1 MVSKDFFNALNDL
14 EEQKNINKEEFIQIL
29 EAALTSAYKKNFGEA
44 RSAFVKLIPEKN
56 TIKLYAYKSVVEE
69 VEDPEKQISVAD
81 ANKGL
86 TRAKYKIGD
95 LITEEVVP
103 KEEFG
108 RIPAQTA
115 KHTIMQRIHEAE
127 KEKMLQ
133 EMNGKENEIVTGIIN
148 RKDEK
153 NVYVEI
159 GNSNIYGVLSN
170 FEQIPKE
177 KYNIGDKIK
186 VFVKQIKDTPFGPQ
200 ICLSRKAP
208 GYVRRLLE
216 IEVPEIES
224 GEVEIKSISREAGLR
239 TKIAVA
245 SKNGT
250 IDPVGACI
258 GNKGARINTLTAELN
273 GEKIDVIE
281 YSDDPFVYIARALSP
296 ATVKSVEI
304 DELNH
309 TAKVIVDKDKLSLAI
324 GMNGHN
330 VRLAARL
337 TGYKIDVKTE
347 EEDKK
352 DNSFNS
358 GIADNLNENDFVIS
372 DDDFSL
378 EDDDFADE
386 NFVNETQSNVN
397 EIDNLTNED
406 FEVDFDEEDK

>member
-108 RIPAQTA
+108 RIAAQTA
-115 KHTIMQRIHEAE
+115 KHIIMQRIHEAE

-386 NFVNETQSNVN
+386 NFENETQSNVN

-406 FEVDFDEEDK
+406 IEVDFDEEDK

>member
-108 RIPAQTA
+108 RIAAQTA
-115 KHTIMQRIHEAE
+115 KHIIMQRIHEAE

-386 NFVNETQSNVN
+386 NFENETQSNVN